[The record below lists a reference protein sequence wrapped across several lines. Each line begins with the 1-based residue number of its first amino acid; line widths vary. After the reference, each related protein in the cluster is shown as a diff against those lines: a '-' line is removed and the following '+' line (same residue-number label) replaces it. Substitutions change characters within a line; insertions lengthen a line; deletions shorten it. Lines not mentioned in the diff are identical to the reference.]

1 MIYGVDYRVTDR
13 LYTYKKEHD
22 LASIEIL
29 TGNYKDVEF
38 TFGSINV
45 NEDIQNGEATIS
57 FDYTVHNDETLE
69 GNKDFEEVLGDVM
82 NSLLQHSLEEA
93 EKRYNDERRKENT
106 EAPTE

>member
-1 MIYGVDYRVTDR
+1 MKYGEDYHVTNR

-45 NEDIQNGEATIS
+45 NEDIKNSEATIS
-57 FDYTVHNDETLE
+57 FDYAVHNDETLE
-69 GNKDFEEVLGDVM
+69 GNKDFEEVLGAIM
-82 NSLLQHSLEEA
+82 NSLLHHSIEEA
-93 EKRYNDERRKENT
+93 EERYNNERRKENT
-106 EAPTE
+106 KTLAE